1 MSQTRFDKALIRYQ
15 KFSLLPLIISLASFF
30 ASLVYH
36 LASKQGSFL
45 MLYFLTYCYFDVAL
59 FFVLSG
65 LLILVGLGA
74 TLFAAKG
81 RVIYLIIFAS
91 FYFLDFISI
100 FFSSFTGNESNYVA
114 SILIHIVVLILLG
127 LGIFFYCLAKKELIE
142 EKKKLK

>member
-1 MSQTRFDKALIRYQ
+1 MSQNRFDKALIRYQ
-15 KFSLLPLIISLASFF
+15 KFSLLPLKITLASFF

-36 LASKQGSFL
+36 LASKQGVFL
-45 MLYFLTYCYFDVAL
+45 MFYFLSYCYFDVAI
-59 FFVLSG
+59 FFVLSA
-65 LLILVGLGA
+65 LLILVGVIA

-81 RVIYLIIFAS
+81 RVIYLIIFTS

-114 SILIHIVVLILLG
+114 SILIHVVVLILLG
-127 LGIFFYCLAKKELIE
+127 LGIFFYHLAKKELIE

>member
-1 MSQTRFDKALIRYQ
+1 MRENRFDKALIRYQ

-36 LASKQGSFL
+36 LASKQGAFL
-45 MLYFLTYCYFDVAL
+45 MFYFLTYCYFDVAI
-59 FFVLSG
+59 FFVFSA

-74 TLFAAKG
+74 SLFAAKG
-81 RVIYLIIFAS
+81 RVIYLIIFTS

-100 FFSSFTGNESNYVA
+100 FFSSFAGNKSNYVA
-114 SILIHIVVLILLG
+114 SILVHAVVLSLLG
-127 LGIFFYCLAKKELIE
+127 LGIFFYYLAKKELIE